1 MTSHESEAVEGQF
14 LLRAGASGSA
24 LEAWHGR
31 DENLAVGQRA
41 FYHRACLNGA
51 ACVGK
56 YTDEMEGHRQ
66 ALMIRRTAATTD
78 TRDHCAASA
87 HGHSMSQ
94 DQRRQ

>member
-14 LLRAGASGSA
+14 LLRAGASGSGA
-24 LEAWHGR
+24 EEGGTRTWRPANGH
-31 DENLAVGQRA
+31 
-41 FYHRACLNGA
+41 HRACLNGA

-56 YTDEMEGHRQ
+56 YTDEMEGHCQ

-78 TRDHCAASA
+78 KRDHCAASA

>member
-51 ACVGK
+51 ASVGK
-56 YTDEMEGHRQ
+56 YTDEME
-66 ALMIRRTAATTD
+66 
-78 TRDHCAASA
+78 AASPSGDDPP
-87 HGHSMSQ
+87 H
-94 DQRRQ
+94 RRDWRDD